1 MLSGK
6 GQHYA
11 LEVKGD
17 SMIEAG
23 INDGDIV
30 VIREQSTAENGDIVV
45 ALVEDHEATLKRFR
59 RKGGMIALEAANSAY
74 ETRVLPDHNFDSA
87 PAFDVLLLPGGPGWM
102 AARQDQAL
110 LAYLRRAAPP
120 ARLVTLCT
128 GAMVAAAAGLLDGKT
143 VTTKVEAA
151 PGETPPIEIL
161 AREHPVTTRHALL
174 VDTGQVISGGG
185 VSLCIDTVLYVLEQ
199 ALGPRKTAEIARILE
214 YGAARRANAERLP
227 AVQAQQPPQ
236 PQ

>member
-1 MLSGK
+1 MNFGFVLYPGVEPIDLAAVGVLSMARRIEP
-6 GQHYA
+6 A
-11 LEVKGD
+11 L
-17 SMIEAG
+17 SF
-23 INDGDIV
+23 
-30 VIREQSTAENGDIVV
+30 
-45 ALVEDHEATLKRFR
+45 ALV
-59 RKGGMIALEAANSAY
+59 AAQDAPVTFSNGL
-74 ETRVLPDHNFDSA
+74 RVLPDHTFESA

-174 VDTGQVISGGG
+174 VDTGQVVSGGG

-227 AVQAQQPPQ
+227 AVQAPQPPQ

>member
-1 MLSGK
+1 MHNVVSFSETVSQRPKITHKVTPMNFGFVLYPGVEPIDLAAVGVLSM
-6 GQHYA
+6 A
-11 LEVKGD
+11 RR
-17 SMIEAG
+17 IEPGLSFTLVAA
-23 INDGDIV
+23 
-30 VIREQSTAENGDIVV
+30 RAEPVTFANG
-45 ALVEDHEATLKRFR
+45 L
-59 RKGGMIALEAANSAY
+59 
-74 ETRVLPDHNFDSA
+74 RVLPDHTFETA

-102 AARQDQAL
+102 AAREDGAL
-110 LAYLRRAAPP
+110 LDYLRRAAPP

-128 GAMVAAAAGLLDGKT
+128 GAMVAAAAGLLDGRT

-151 PGETPPIEIL
+151 PGETPPIAVL

-214 YGAARRANAERLP
+214 YGGARQANMDRLP
-227 AVQAQQPPQ
+227 VVRAMTEAA
-236 PQ
+236 